1 MYGFLFK
8 ITQPNILFLF
18 SHPVLQDQDCFPANG
33 LSFTAVKLNSMA
45 EIH

>member
-18 SHPVLQDQDCFPANG
+18 SHPDLLNQDYFPGNG
-33 LSFTAVKLNSMA
+33 LPVTAAKVEFNG
-45 EIH
+45 